1 VQIALKICQILN
13 RNRSILRAQMAFEKW
28 AGSMGT
34 DSSGVEQGRGDA
46 NRRLVRFFSVCLGG
60 LVFVYALLAV
70 RLFLE
75 SATVEIIDWLLIGV
89 RVLLGIAALVIVFY
103 PSWLARPLER
113 QIDQMGRLFEDEFL
127 NAGAREKIRLIVLV
141 TMVSL
146 LLELVMIRWL
156 ASVFPVFSFFKNF
169 TLLACFLGLGAGY
182 AVAEKQ
188 RCAPALVLPM
198 LALFVGVITLL
209 RYDVGA
215 TTDFFSALPMQEQTS
230 ISIWMDKLNWPALF
244 QQSVPL
250 YILLGASFVLC
261 ACICYPVGQLCGKL
275 LHSADALKAYGLNLA
290 GSILGVLLL
299 CVMSLFWLPPVIW
312 FTAVGGVLLYFVLSR
327 DARLP
332 LGVASFS
339 LLVAVLAWPV
349 QTDIQR
355 IYSPYQLLERMAKYD
370 GLMNIL
376 SGGAYYQKVFNLS
389 ESNRGHEPDD
399 DKYARA
405 YYEFPFNFKK
415 KPERVA
421 IVGAGSGNDVAAA
434 LRMGA
439 SHVDAIEIDPAIV
452 FLGRSYHPEHPYDDP
467 RVTVIV
473 NDARNFFRTAH
484 QQYDLIIYGVLD
496 SHTALSHA
504 SNLRVDSYVY
514 TREGITEAFKL
525 LKPDGVMSIAFAL
538 PNESLGFKL
547 SHILQDISGAG
558 KPLAVRVGYD
568 SKTTTAFVAQ
578 NGRDITLP
586 DAGAFA
592 AFGFT
597 DVSAHFAQPY
607 PAESI
612 PTDDWPFFYMIN
624 RTYPLSYMIALGMV
638 LLLSYIFVRKTI
650 GWTEPVERGY
660 LPFFFL
666 GSGFMLVE
674 TKAITELGLH
684 LGGTW
689 FVIAATIILV
699 LMMAFFANLLVQR
712 KVAGRTGLAY
722 AGLLSSLLVGY
733 FSARNHD
740 LFAFSSPF
748 ASLAVACVLL
758 TIPLFFSGIV
768 FSSLIGKANVNIST
782 ALAYNLLG
790 ALFGGLMEYNSM
802 YFGFAFLYLL
812 AIGFYGLAWLFT
824 LEPFGAPRRLKL
836 LGQNSAP

>member
-1 VQIALKICQILN
+1 MGIQSAGV
-13 RNRSILRAQMAFEKW
+13 AQPH
-28 AGSMGT
+28 
-34 DSSGVEQGRGDA
+34 DDA
-46 NRRLVRFFSVCLGG
+46 NLRLVRFFLICLGS
-60 LVFVYALLAV
+60 LVFIYALLAV
-70 RLFLE
+70 RLFLDGSSFE
-75 SATVEIIDWLLIGV
+75 GSDWALITL
-89 RVLLGIAALVIVFY
+89 RVVLGAAALVVMLY
-103 PSWLARPLER
+103 PAWLSRPLEKR
-113 QIDQMGRLFEDEFL
+113 VGEMGSLFD
-127 NAGAREKIRLIVLV
+127 AGFAAATAREKIRLIVVV

-182 AVAEKQ
+182 AVSEKQ
-188 RCAPALVLPM
+188 PCAPALVLPM
-198 LALFVGVITLL
+198 LASFVGVITLL

-215 TTDFFSALPMQEQTS
+215 NTDVFSALPMQEQTS
-230 ISIWMDKLNWPALF
+230 ISIWMDRLSWFSLF
-244 QQSVPL
+244 QHSVPL
-250 YILLGASFVLC
+250 YLLLGMSFVLC

-275 LHSADALKAYGLNLA
+275 LGSTEALKAYGLNLM
-290 GSILGVLLL
+290 GSILGVLVL

-312 FTAVGGVLLYFVLSR
+312 FAAIAGVLLTFVLAR
-327 DARLP
+327 DAKRLP

-339 LLVAVLAWPV
+339 LLIAVLAWPV
-349 QTDIQR
+349 QVDIQR
-355 IYSPYQLLERMAKYD
+355 IYSPYQLLEKMAKSD

-376 SGGAYYQKVFNLS
+376 SGGSYYQKVFNLS
-389 ESNRGHEPDD
+389 EANRGHEPDE
-399 DKYARA
+399 DKYVRA
-405 YYEFPFNFKK
+405 YYEFPFSFKK
-415 KPERVA
+415 HPERVA

-452 FLGRSYHPEHPYDDP
+452 YLGRHYHPEHPYDDP
-467 RVTVIV
+467 RVNVIV

-547 SHILQDISGAG
+547 SHILSGIPGAG

-568 SKTTTAFVAQ
+568 SKTTTAFVTQ
-578 NGRDITLP
+578 KGHDIVMP
-586 DAGAFA
+586 DANAFA
-592 AFGFT
+592 AFGFK
-597 DVSAHFAQPY
+597 DVSNYFAQPY
-607 PAESI
+607 PEESI
-612 PTDDWPFFYMIN
+612 PTDDWPFFYMIG
-624 RTYPLSYMIALGMV
+624 RTYPVSYMLALGLV
-638 LLLSYIFVRKTI
+638 LLLSIMFVRKTI
-650 GWTEPVERGY
+650 GWTGPVERGY

-689 FVIAATIILV
+689 FVIAATIVLV
-699 LMMAFFANLLVQR
+699 LVMAFLANWMVQ
-712 KVAGRTGLAY
+712 KKFVPRTSLAY
-722 AGLLSSLLVGY
+722 LGLLASLLVGY

-740 LFAFSSPF
+740 LIAFSSP
-748 ASLAVACVLL
+748 LLGLVVACVVL
-758 TIPLFFSGIV
+758 TIPLFFSGFV
-768 FSSLIGKANVNIST
+768 FSTLIGKKGVNIST
-782 ALAYNLLG
+782 ALAYNLMG

-812 AIGFYGLAWLFT
+812 AMGFYALAWLFSF
-824 LEPFGAPRRLKL
+824 EPAMSARRIAAAAR
-836 LGQNSAP
+836 GS